1 MPEVSFLSLLSFY
14 LSVFPLL
21 SAINCESGNT
31 ENYIYLNRMKLLLS
45 YPSLRRSLT
54 TRIIR
59 KSLLSNILT
68 GYQSSSVLKRS
79 FSSKGNIRD
88 EIFDVLNLQKF
99 SDAELHNSFH
109 ALKREPA
116 DEFIHVQNGFQRLY
130 AEKFPLLILDERKL
144 ASINKAILGSKTPEK
159 HEINYE
165 EYKQKITHLAEK
177 LDKRVYNIGFS
188 FLLTGISVG
197 VIIPCMPLL
206 VSQLEISPNAFGIVI
221 SAFGLSRLLGNI
233 PSGFLVEKYGRKAS
247 VTGGLIVCGLA
258 NFSISFILL
267 PGLGTPWLV
276 FCRFL
281 AGLGVSGF
289 IAGGQMIISDISTH
303 LNRSRTLAPVMAAF
317 SAGMA
322 LGPAIG
328 GFLIDM
334 IGLSQTYAL
343 VGGAFAL
350 IALNNQLTMSET
362 KRSQLIAP
370 TPVVPNPLNIPS
382 PSPAS
387 TSSLAVTQENT
398 IIPTDTAE
406 KISFRQEFQNSY
418 KTAMNSWSQLLQY
431 PKIRNLVVF
440 NGLIWFSMAGA
451 QFTLLPLHLVSDQ
464 FHFTSFEIGYCF
476 AYSSIVA
483 FLTSQPV
490 AYLSDKF
497 GKTNVLLL
505 GTGLVASSILSL
517 PFTENMFQLLATLTP
532 LSVGLTAISTS
543 VPALMTDLTKVA
555 ERAQGLALLRMSGD
569 LGFLFG
575 ASFSGLIASYSSL
588 SSAFLVDGSAIM
600 AGMTWFMIQRNILR
614 QKLKREKEEAE
625 NQKKKIQ

>member
-1 MPEVSFLSLLSFY
+1 
-14 LSVFPLL
+14 
-21 SAINCESGNT
+21 
-31 ENYIYLNRMKLLLS
+31 MKLLLS
-45 YPSLRRSLT
+45 YPSLRRSFT

-59 KSLLSNILT
+59 KSLLSNKCFARFP
-68 GYQSSSVLKRS
+68 SSSILRRS

-109 ALKREPA
+109 ALKKEPA

-130 AEKFPLLILDERKL
+130 AENFPLLILDERKL
-144 ASINKAILGSKTPEK
+144 ASINKAILGSKNPEK

-343 VGGAFAL
+343 VGGAFGL

-362 KRSQLIAP
+362 KRSQLI
-370 TPVVPNPLNIPS
+370 VPMVANPLNIPS

-387 TSSLAVTQENT
+387 APLSASSSSLTVTQEKT
-398 IIPTDTAE
+398 LIPSDTE
-406 KISFRQEFQNSY
+406 KISFRQEFRNSY
-418 KTAMNSWSQLLQY
+418 RTAMNSWSQLMQS

-505 GTGLVASSILSL
+505 GTALVSSSILCM
-517 PFTENMFQLLATLTP
+517 PFTESMLQLLMNLTP
-532 LSVGLTAISTS
+532 LSIGLTAISTS
-543 VPALMTDLTKVA
+543 VPSLMTDLTKVA

-600 AGMTWFMIQRNILR
+600 AGMTWFMIQRNILK
-614 QKLKREKEEAE
+614 QKLKREKEKQEAE